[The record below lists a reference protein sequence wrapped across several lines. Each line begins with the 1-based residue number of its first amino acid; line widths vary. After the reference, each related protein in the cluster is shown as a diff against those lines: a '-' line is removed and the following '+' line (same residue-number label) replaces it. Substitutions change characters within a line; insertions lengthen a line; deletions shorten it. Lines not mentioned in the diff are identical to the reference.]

1 MTAQSSHTS
10 AVHGTISL
18 ERNYSVPASRV
29 YAAFAIPEIRRQ
41 WNSPAEGVE
50 VRIDKNDFRTGG
62 STVEICVAEG
72 QDIARVETSYLDIVE
87 NRRLLFSEA
96 ISDPERFLGAS
107 LVTVEFQ
114 GADAGTRLV
123 IVIQTCGVDGSGLEN
138 EVVVGWRSALDRL
151 ERVLAG

>member
-1 MTAQSSHTS
+1 VTAQSLHTS

-29 YAAFAIPEIRRQ
+29 FAAFAIPEIRRQ
-41 WNSPAEGVE
+41 WNSPAEGIE

-62 STVEICVAEG
+62 RTVEICVAQG
-72 QDIARVETSYLDIVE
+72 QDIARVETIYLDIVE
-87 NRRLLFSEA
+87 NRRLLFCEA
-96 ISDPERFLGAS
+96 INDPERFLGAS

-114 GADAGTRLV
+114 AVDAGTRLAV
-123 IVIQTCGVDGSGLEN
+123 VIQTCGVDGSGLEN

-151 ERVLAG
+151 ERVFAA